1 MFEVTEKHNPVEQVG
16 KIRALQE
23 SMRELPQLTE
33 ELRHHF
39 CDGLYGREMR
49 VPAGTVLVG
58 RTHKKP
64 CFNFILEG
72 EVEVRAP
79 ERSFRVKAPH
89 FFISEAGTKR
99 AMAAIT
105 DLVWMTVHPAETD
118 DLETLESELVEDDL

>member
-1 MFEVTEKHNPVEQVG
+1 MFEVTETHNEIEQIT

-23 SMRELPQLTE
+23 AMKALPQFQE
-33 ELRHHF
+33 ELHHHF

-49 VPAGTVLVG
+49 IPAGTVLVG

-79 ERSFRVKAPH
+79 EQSFRVKAPH

-118 DLETLESELVEDDL
+118 DLKALESELVEDDV